1 MSLDDGVAGIGD
13 GGNSSVSSIADG
25 GLDPSGSV
33 DQGRGV
39 DPAAEAKR
47 QITAFQNEMYAVS
60 QRAQNQAPSVA
71 QNAAQSH
78 NAPHLSNSRTV
89 TDADPQPLAGKQY
102 AQALPQ
108 DNRGIGSS
116 ARPLRPS
123 APPVGTG
130 NVIRPNFPHWNGP
143 PLADSAGQR
152 GPLAAP
158 RGEAAGLGRPGGTLG
173 RGGTATPGA
182 GLAAIAPALGQ
193 HGFGVV
199 RNHDVG
205 QLARDTGIVLDVEN
219 NPYHQAIAQEYTKTQ
234 GPSWFGRA
242 LYPPTSQ
249 DQARGVVLD
258 RLGELATLPPAE
270 TDKARTQPA
279 APGAVR
285 LQVGAVAH
293 TVAANDAQPDPACH
307 PNGFWAPDPQHGA
320 LKARSP
326 DAARYQDQ
334 IVATPASTT
343 TFRPAPIPRARLP
356 YKLMTGA
363 SRRKRRVRQASPSR
377 PSLTRSSDMARSYSV
392 RTNMVF

>member
-1 MSLDDGVAGIGD
+1 MSLDDGVTGIGD
-13 GGNSSVSSIADG
+13 GGNSSVSSIASIGPYG
-25 GLDPSGSV
+25 GLDPSGSL

-47 QITAFQNEMYAVS
+47 QITAFQNEMYAAA

-71 QNAAQSH
+71 QKAAQSQ
-78 NAPHLSNSRTV
+78 NTPHLSNSRTV
-89 TDADPQPLAGKQY
+89 TDADPQPLGGKQY

-108 DNRGIGSS
+108 DNQGIGSF

-130 NVIRPNFPHWNGP
+130 NVIRPNVPHWNGP
-143 PLADSAGQR
+143 PLGDSAGQH
-152 GPLAAP
+152 GPAAP

-199 RNHDVG
+199 MNHDVG

-219 NPYHQAIAQEYTKTQ
+219 NPYHQAIAQEYTKNQ

-242 LYPPTSQ
+242 LYPPMSQ

-258 RLGELATLPPAE
+258 RLGELAALPPPE
-270 TDKARTQPA
+270 TDKGTTQPA
-279 APGAVR
+279 APGTVR

-293 TVAANDAQPDPACH
+293 TVAANDVQPDPACN
-307 PNGFWAPDPQHGA
+307 PNCFWAPDPQHGA
-320 LKARSP
+320 LKARLP

-334 IVATPASTT
+334 ISGHPGMNYYIPTGPNTQGTLAVQTYDGCITPQTPGA
-343 TFRPAPIPRARLP
+343 PAVTQPTLVDAKFGYGSFLQRA
-356 YKLMTGA
+356 
-363 SRRKRRVRQASPSR
+363 
-377 PSLTRSSDMARSYSV
+377 D
-392 RTNMVF
+392 